1 MDLVAAH
8 TAKHPH
14 RTALIEGERSL
25 TWEQF
30 FRTRN
35 RLSHSLAG
43 LGIGAGQH
51 VIVYAHNALENLV
64 AGAALRALGAIGVP
78 MNHPLTADE
87 VAHILHNSHA
97 TAVAGRDALPP
108 LAERAR
114 GAPRG
119 T

>member
-35 RLSHSLAG
+35 RLAHSLAG
-43 LGIGAGQH
+43 LGIGAGPH
-51 VIVYAHNALENLV
+51 MIVYPDNAQENPV
-64 AGAALRALGAIGVP
+64 AGAALRAPRANGGP
-78 MNHPLTADE
+78 KNHPPPPDQA
-87 VAHILHNSHA
+87 AHIHNTSHP
-97 TAVAGRDALPP
+97 TAR
-108 LAERAR
+108 
-114 GAPRG
+114 
-119 T
+119 

>member
-35 RLSHSLAG
+35 RLAHSLAG

-51 VIVYAHNALENLV
+51 VIVYAHNALENLL
-64 AGAALRALGAIGVP
+64 ARAALRALRAIRVP
-78 MNHPLTADE
+78 MNHRLTAQE
-87 VAHILHNSHA
+87 GAHILRNAHP
-97 TAVAGRDALPP
+97 TAAFVGEPVLP
-108 LAERAR
+108 
-114 GAPRG
+114 
-119 T
+119 

>member
-35 RLSHSLAG
+35 RLAHSLAG
-43 LGIGAGQH
+43 LGIGARQH

-64 AGAALRALGAIGVP
+64 ARAAPPAPRAIGGP
-78 MNHPLTADE
+78 MKPPPPPPE
-87 VAHILHNSHA
+87 GAHILANSHP
-97 TAVAGRDALPP
+97 TPGGAGGPVPP
-108 LAERAR
+108 HAQ
-114 GAPRG
+114 
-119 T
+119 